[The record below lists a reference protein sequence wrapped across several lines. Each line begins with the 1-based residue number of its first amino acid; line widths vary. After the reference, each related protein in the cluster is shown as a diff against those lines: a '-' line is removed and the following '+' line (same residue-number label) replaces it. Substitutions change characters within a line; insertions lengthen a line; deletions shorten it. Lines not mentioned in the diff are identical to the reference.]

1 MLDTAWPAWPQ
12 GLSSRH
18 GSSIVRGLIQ
28 SLGERFP
35 GPQATLLQV
44 FEEIADRLSLAVP
57 QQRFSRARTLHPRTT
72 TASSPA
78 RRLSRTPG
86 GPHRI
91 TTLPTTTLAK
101 SKPKS
106 RDFLN
111 TALPPWPAG
120 LSMSWALSTSW
131 GPVQRAHSYT
141 ESVCFPCTPKPSRLA
156 DLTVTSYCVMSSR
169 RSRSR
174 SPPRRR
180 RWACV
185 FMVCGVRF

>member
-91 TTLPTTTLAK
+91 ATTTLAK
-101 SKPKS
+101 SKLKS
-106 RDFLN
+106 RDFLS
-111 TALPPWPAG
+111 TALPPWPAWPEHE
-120 LSMSWALSTSW
+120 LSAEYELRPRAACAFIHWVCMLSL
-131 GPVQRAHSYT
+131 HSIA
-141 ESVCFPCTPKPSRLA
+141 K
-156 DLTVTSYCVMSSR
+156 
-169 RSRSR
+169 
-174 SPPRRR
+174 
-180 RWACV
+180 
-185 FMVCGVRF
+185 